1 MNHEHH
7 AEELRMKLKHMEEQP
22 AQNWLG
28 KWAKSIQV
36 SKIKNKIRELEKQIK
51 KNKND

>member
-7 AEELRMKLKHMEEQP
+7 IQELRMKLKHMEEEP

-36 SKIKNKIRELEKQIK
+36 NKIKKKIRDLEKERK
-51 KNKND
+51 KK